1 MAKCYGRHG
10 KRKGGMKEEGWER
23 RNGKGKEWKGMGE
36 KRRGRKESEDRMCKD
51 IGKNYNSAEDWE
63 IM

>member
-1 MAKCYGRHG
+1 
-10 KRKGGMKEEGWER
+10 
-23 RNGKGKEWKGMGE
+23 MGE

>member
-1 MAKCYGRHG
+1 MVGMG
-10 KRKGGMKEEGWER
+10 KEREGWKRRDGKGGKK